1 MSDNNTALRS
11 SGVRRGDSSPIH
23 FNNILDCPDVTVKPG
38 EWLTMRFSYFWGNEE
53 RTVNDRFVMP
63 LLMHLKDYL
72 KIRQKNRRDAFID
85 AQNKGIVQ
93 GELPE
98 VFNIRAQITYGDP
111 RRNPYMREAPGGTGP
126 GGSRYM
132 R

>member
-1 MSDNNTALRS
+1 MSY
-11 SGVRRGDSSPIH
+11 H
-23 FNNILDCPDVTVKPG
+23 FNNILDCPDVTVKQG
-38 EWLTMRFSYFWGNEE
+38 EWLTVRWSYFWGNEE

-85 AQNKGIVQ
+85 AQKKGLVQ

-98 VFNIRAQITYGDP
+98 IFNIRAQITYGDP
-111 RRNPYMREAPGGTGP
+111 TRNPYMR
-126 GGSRYM
+126 
-132 R
+132 